1 MPAART
7 DLGHIRDRLSYDRR
21 MRTPACILAL
31 ALFAPALAHANG
43 GGEPSAEGPRRA
55 RIGGLGYVQLGTHIG
70 PIGEIAETLRAPNAL
85 GDRSTS
91 PEFGYTIGGG
101 GRALILRRM
110 VVGGRGFGVF
120 TPRVGSDRGFATM
133 SAGGG
138 GLELGVAAVNR
149 DHWLLIPYVGGGAG
163 GVSVEVAN
171 DADTAIVIA
180 DDEEIPVDGQ
190 RRYDAGFGYIEFG
203 LATHRLLFFGSGG
216 LALGLDF
223 GGIFSVAPTPW
234 STGGR
239 DLDGIDRAR
248 LSGGFLR
255 LTIGGG
261 GFSFD

>member
-31 ALFAPALAHANG
+31 ALFTPALAHANG

-255 LTIGGG
+255 LTIGER
-261 GFSFD
+261 